1 MGVAAEVET
10 GNASV
15 VEVAEAAVEVGAEVG
30 EEFVGVEDQV
40 VLGPSCL
47 SENSIGCSF
56 RMFHQCRR
64 SLCSFSYSYFSYLR
78 VSRVSLPCI
87 FQHRLPC
94 RLG

>member
-1 MGVAAEVET
+1 MVAGVET
-10 GNASV
+10 GFASV

-30 EEFVGVEDQV
+30 EEPVEVEDQV

-56 RMFHQCRR
+56 PMFPQCRR

-78 VSRVSLPCI
+78 VSQVSLPCI
-87 FQHRLPC
+87 FQHKLPC